1 MSCYGGP
8 FKSGTLDEIG
18 TIERKWVNLTKATD
32 FNGDFAVTS
41 ARFSKIIELIFVV
54 PGLTFDSIKKPV
66 TEMNENKFQTFN
78 LENCAYF
85 EFLVWETTLIK
96 FKSSFSPQACNN
108 LPIIDRIIED
118 TRFLFA
124 FINFSPNYEPK
135 KYQTFTFLR
144 PRFKIR
150 ACSGDSWDSGY
161 CLSKIIVATKENN
174 AKKTPRTSGFR
185 SQIRDQPSTPSFYS
199 LKETQASAIRDFHD
213 PHLSLKLQLE

>member
-8 FKSGTLDEIG
+8 FKSGTLNEIG
-18 TIERKWVNLTKATD
+18 TIERKWANLAKATD

-41 ARFSKIIELIFVV
+41 ARFSKIIGRVFVV
-54 PGLTFDSIKKPV
+54 PGLTFDSIKNL

-78 LENCAYF
+78 LENCSYF

-96 FKSSFSPQACNN
+96 FKSSFSPQARNN

-118 TRFLFA
+118 TRFFFA
-124 FINFSPNYEPK
+124 FINFSPKYERK
-135 KYQTFTFLR
+135 TFTFLR

-150 ACSGDSWDSGY
+150 ACSGDYWDSGY

-174 AKKTPRTSGFR
+174 AK
-185 SQIRDQPSTPSFYS
+185 
-199 LKETQASAIRDFHD
+199 ETIDEMQSSVNRG
-213 PHLSLKLQLE
+213 S